1 VSYSLFNHI
10 LKPYIGEDLVLGKK
24 YSSPVKGRR
33 DSSPSFSVKEHEGKH
48 YWRDWGYSGK
58 ESKNAVG
65 LLQAIHGITYWEAKQ
80 MIDSAEFPEVKPK
93 SRRSTT
99 YRPVWDKLNYSEIL
113 WWSEINVRYP
123 TLVRYK
129 VKGAR
134 MLVGWGVMYDGKE
147 IAFYYVGEVKT
158 CWQMYSSKPKRFH
171 KNGSWILGWEQLP
184 LTGDVLLIV
193 SGMKDGLVTYECGFN
208 FIAGSGEGDWE
219 SISRL
224 LPELRLRFRRI
235 FTLLDPDKAGREATE
250 RYKEIG
256 VNPLPFTYPNTR
268 HDIAELS
275 KRRGLKWLKSELWK
289 NL

>member
-1 VSYSLFNHI
+1 MSYSLFNHI

-58 ESKNAVG
+58 ESKSAVG

-93 SRRSTT
+93 SRRATT

-134 MLVGWGVMYDGKE
+134 MLVGWGVMYNGKE
-147 IAFYYVGEVKT
+147 IAFYYVGEKKSD
-158 CWQMYSSKPKRFH
+158 WMFYSPRPKRFH
-171 KNGSWILGWEQLP
+171 KNGSWLLGWEQLP
-184 LTGDVLLIV
+184 LTGERLIIA
-193 SGMKDGLVTYECGFN
+193 SGMKDGLCIYEAGLP
-208 FIAGSGEGDWE
+208 FIAPAGEADYQ
-219 SISRL
+219 SVKAV
-224 LPELRLRFRRI
+224 LPELRLRFRKI
-235 FTLLDPDKAGREATE
+235 EILLDPDGPGIQASQRMSEELG
-250 RYKEIG
+250 
-256 VNPLPFTYPNTR
+256 LPILQFPYPNNR

-275 KRRGLKWLKSELWK
+275 KRRGIRFIREGL
-289 NL
+289 NI